1 MPGACQHD
9 TDTSRKERCSIA
21 DDEAQWD
28 RLAQHLQALTGAT
41 GEMAREVRALVQG
54 LAADRAVFRETLRD
68 LSGFVATAGIAM
80 ERLERQVQRLAE
92 TTEVGFAET
101 RTVWSETSRQM
112 AENNRLIGENN
123 RLIGENNRLIV
134 ENNAFIR
141 RLLEILA
148 RGRGDGQGL
157 PQ

>member
-1 MPGACQHD
+1 M
-9 TDTSRKERCSIA
+9 A
-21 DDEAQWD
+21 DDEAQRD

-101 RTVWSETSRQM
+101 RTLL
-112 AENNRLIGENN
+112 AENNRQIA
-123 RLIGENNRLIV
+123 ENNRLIV

-148 RGRGDGQGL
+148 RGRGDGQG
-157 PQ
+157 PAQ